1 MGYKSTDSLM
11 RHLRNSG
18 IEISGSSQKRQ
29 LINTGYYHGYKG
41 YRFFNQ
47 SKNRLPFIS
56 YSEINATILYD
67 SKLKSLFYGKI
78 MFIET
83 AMKNVALECIL
94 KEANSEDI
102 QVILNKL
109 VSSYNNASASLPVE
123 KKKKLQQNK
132 LNLQGSIQTSL
143 SKAYKA
149 DNPIITHFYNHNG
162 YSGVPIWAL
171 FEIMTMGDF
180 GFLLSC
186 LTYDVRDKIS
196 KRLKINVS
204 CDTERC
210 LIYKYIYAL
219 KDLRNA
225 IAHNSV
231 VFDTRFSKID
241 VNRAMKKCLELEM
254 KLPYVNFKTIVDYVL
269 LMCYYLK
276 LLGVS
281 KTEIKAFVREFEKIT
296 EDYSKSVSNNVAA
309 KVIHPDLSKK
319 ISALKKYI

>member
-132 LNLQGSIQTSL
+132 G
-143 SKAYKA
+143 
-149 DNPIITHFYNHNG
+149 
-162 YSGVPIWAL
+162 
-171 FEIMTMGDF
+171 
-180 GFLLSC
+180 
-186 LTYDVRDKIS
+186 IS
-196 KRLKINVS
+196 
-204 CDTERC
+204 E
-210 LIYKYIYAL
+210 
-219 KDLRNA
+219 
-225 IAHNSV
+225 
-231 VFDTRFSKID
+231 
-241 VNRAMKKCLELEM
+241 
-254 KLPYVNFKTIVDYVL
+254 
-269 LMCYYLK
+269 
-276 LLGVS
+276 
-281 KTEIKAFVREFEKIT
+281 
-296 EDYSKSVSNNVAA
+296 
-309 KVIHPDLSKK
+309 
-319 ISALKKYI
+319 

>member
-1 MGYKSTDSLM
+1 
-11 RHLRNSG
+11 
-18 IEISGSSQKRQ
+18 
-29 LINTGYYHGYKG
+29 
-41 YRFFNQ
+41 
-47 SKNRLPFIS
+47 
-56 YSEINATILYD
+56 
-67 SKLKSLFYGKI
+67 
-78 MFIET
+78 
-83 AMKNVALECIL
+83 
-94 KEANSEDI
+94 
-102 QVILNKL
+102 
-109 VSSYNNASASLPVE
+109 
-123 KKKKLQQNK
+123 
-132 LNLQGSIQTSL
+132 
-143 SKAYKA
+143 
-149 DNPIITHFYNHNG
+149 
-162 YSGVPIWAL
+162 
-171 FEIMTMGDF
+171 MGDF